1 MSITSLVSLQAI
13 SSNKVPATTSLKIA
27 EFTGKEHK
35 HVIRDL
41 EILISEG
48 HIGESNFG
56 LSNYK
61 TSQGKKM
68 PMYVLDEDATTLLL
82 MGYTGK
88 EAMTWKK
95 AYIAEFKKMREELS
109 NKKNVVQRI
118 RHDDYS
124 SLYRVQQTVADHV
137 RKTVEGKEGHVGYYV
152 NLNKETDI
160 AAFGFYEKG
169 MRQSMTKEQADSL
182 RKTLETSVSI
192 MLNKGITN
200 PKKLGKELSKSL
212 VMTSAK

>member
-1 MSITSLVSLQAI
+1 MSITSLVSLQAL

-27 EFTGKEHK
+27 EFTGKEHFI
-35 HVIRDL
+35 VLRDV
-41 EILISEG
+41 ENLISEG
-48 HIGESNFG
+48 HISESNFVF
-56 LSNYK
+56 STY
-61 TSQGKKM
+61 QGVRRKEKM
-68 PMYVLDEDATTLLL
+68 CVLDEDATTLLL

-95 AYIAEFKKMREELS
+95 AYIAEFKRMREELS
-109 NKKNVVQRI
+109 TKKNVVQRI

-160 AAFGFYEKG
+160 AAFGYYEKG